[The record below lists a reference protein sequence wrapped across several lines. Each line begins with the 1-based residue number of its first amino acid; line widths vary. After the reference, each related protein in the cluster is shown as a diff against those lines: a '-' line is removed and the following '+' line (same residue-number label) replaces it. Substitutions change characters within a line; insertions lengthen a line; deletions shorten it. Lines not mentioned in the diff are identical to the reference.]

1 MPSQLVGDV
10 TIENSIDITNVL
22 DARAQDELEQEE
34 EDEMLTSGIDDHVQT
49 VEEFVNDTPLNQFS
63 EDDLEDEELLM
74 AGLDSGISTK
84 VDDENQVVPNKPVLV
99 EHYDDD
105 SIDDDNLLSD

>member
-1 MPSQLVGDV
+1 LVGDV
-10 TIENSIDITNVL
+10 TFENSIEITNSV

-34 EDEMLTSGIDDHVQT
+34 EDELLTSGIDDHVQT

-63 EDDLEDEELLM
+63 EDDLEDEELLT
-74 AGLDSGISTK
+74 AGLDKDISSK
-84 VDDENQVVPNKPVLV
+84 VDDDNHVVANKPTLV